1 MSAPILLGA
10 RILIALALYAFLGWA
25 LYLSWRALRSQADLL
40 AAQKVPML
48 NITVT
53 PPDGQPQT
61 LSLQKAD
68 ILIGREADC
77 DLRPEDTA
85 VSARHTRTMQTISP
99 TAPSTAFSFFVLSHN
114 RTVRP
119 PCSHMNTPF
128 NHLTRTYLARAFKG
142 FKSFHCNPIRI
153 FPLERSTK
161 ASKLFLFNP
170 KGVVHI

>member
-85 VSARHTRTMQTISP
+85 VSARHTRIMYRHAQWWAEDLGSTNGTLLND
-99 TAPSTAFSFFVLSHN
+99 APLSTATILVNGDTIKCGYTLYH
-114 RTVRP
+114 
-119 PCSHMNTPF
+119 
-128 NHLTRTYLARAFKG
+128 
-142 FKSFHCNPIRI
+142 ID
-153 FPLERSTK
+153 LEEIADKT
-161 ASKLFLFNP
+161 L
-170 KGVVHI
+170 